1 MRWIAAAA
9 AAAAGLLAFAPA
21 AASEGPRRPDLVV
34 GSLSEPPQQARP
46 GDRLTAWDV
55 TANHGRRRA
64 AASETSSALGPHG
77 PLAARPVPALRK
89 RAQSRGELVIAI
101 PAEIPD
107 GEYAL
112 IACADAT
119 DRVRERDERNNC
131 TSSAGVVVIDTVAPA
146 APSID
151 ERPESVTEGERARV
165 AFSAAEPDIAFV
177 CALDG
182 AAPASC
188 SSPLE
193 LTGLESGDH
202 TLRVSRA

>member
-1 MRWIAAAA
+1 MRCIAAAA
-9 AAAAGLLAFAPA
+9 AAAAGLLAFAPP

-34 GSLSEPPQQARP
+34 GSVSEPPDHARP

-64 AASETSSALGPHG
+64 AASETSFALGPHG

-107 GEYAL
+107 GQYAL

-151 ERPESVTEGERARV
+151 ERPAPVALGGDARF
-165 AFSAAEPDIAFV
+165 AFSSAEADVHFA

-182 AAPASC
+182 A
-188 SSPLE
+188 PL
-193 LTGLESGDH
+193 GIVH
-202 TLRVSRA
+202 